1 MLLVVVRFPELVT
14 GNRLKI
20 IIPYPGCKGNP
31 GWENFRRD
39 LLHCPFI
46 Y

>member
-1 MLLVVVRFPELVT
+1 MVVT

-31 GWENFRRD
+31 DQENFGRD
-39 LLHCPFI
+39 LTPFPNV